1 MGLKMR
7 ERNLLSQPKSYPARV
22 LALAVAAVLGA
33 PCGHLSAARAAE
45 AAGGGASAIE
55 SELRH
60 TTQLLLDAIAPGDVA
75 VWDKW
80 LDPAVLQ
87 VDEND
92 IVRGKS
98 EILAELKPL
107 GPGLVGHL
115 YIDDFRVAV
124 SDNVVVVTHEDNETL
139 DYHGQMLLSRFR
151 MTDTWRKTRGGWR
164 LLGQQVLAVLQ
175 DPPSVTLDH
184 PTLCSYAGR
193 YALTDTIVATVRCT
207 DDRLV
212 VAREGQPERTFL
224 AEVKDVFFEPGHP
237 RTRRIFLRDAGG
249 RITGFVERRE
259 ARDVRWVRQPESAS

>member
-1 MGLKMR
+1 MHECK
-7 ERNLLSQPKSYPARV
+7 SQPKSDPAGVPATV
-22 LALAVAAVLGA
+22 LNAALLVALCGLSPPA
-33 PCGHLSAARAAE
+33 PAAAA
-45 AAGGGASAIE
+45 AAGDTSAIA

-60 TTQLLLDAIAPGDVA
+60 ATQQLLDAIAPGDAA

-92 IVRGKS
+92 IVRGKA
-98 EILAELKPL
+98 EILAELKPI

-115 YIDDFRVAV
+115 YIDDFRIAVKGDVA
-124 SDNVVVVTHEDNETL
+124 VVTHEDNETL

-151 MTDTWRKTRGGWR
+151 MTDTWHRTPDGWR
-164 LLGQQVLAVLQ
+164 LLGEQSLAVLQ
-175 DPPSVTLDH
+175 DPPSVALDR

-193 YALTDTIVATVRCT
+193 YSLTSTIVATIRCT
-207 DDRLV
+207 DDRLI
-212 VAREGQPERTFL
+212 VAREGQPDRTFL

-249 RITGFVERRE
+249 RVTGLLERRE
-259 ARDVRWVRQPESAS
+259 ARDVRWVRQPDGAS

>member
-1 MGLKMR
+1 MGLNMR
-7 ERNLLSQPKSYPARV
+7 DRKLVSQPKSHPARV
-22 LALAVAAVLGA
+22 LALVLAAALIA
-33 PCGHLSAARAAE
+33 PCGRLPAARAAE
-45 AAGGGASAIE
+45 PAGGRASAIA
-55 SELRH
+55 SELRQ
-60 TTQLLLDAIAPGDVA
+60 TTQLMLDAIAAGNVA

-92 IVRGKS
+92 IVRGKA

-115 YIDDFRVAV
+115 YIDDFRV
-124 SDNVVVVTHEDNETL
+124 VVRDSVAVVTHEDNETL

-151 MTDTWRKTRGGWR
+151 ETDTWHKTPGGWR
-164 LLGQQVLAVLQ
+164 LLGEQVLAVLQ
-175 DPPSVTLDH
+175 DPPSITLDH

-193 YALTDTIVATVRCT
+193 YALTDAIVATIRCT

-224 AEVKDVFFEPGHP
+224 VEVKDVFFEPGHP
-237 RTRRIFLRDAGG
+237 RTRRIFTRDAGG
-249 RITGFVERRE
+249 RVTGFVERRE